1 MFPAMHAD
9 LFSICSAQRHL
20 LFPGLGLLLPA
31 RPSDQDSAKPC
42 AVAHS
47 LLMIPLDRSL
57 VMEAESGL
65 FNSL

>member
-1 MFPAMHAD
+1 MFSAMHAG

-20 LFPGLGLLLPA
+20 LSPGLGLLLPA

-42 AVAHS
+42 AIAHA
-47 LLMIPLDRSL
+47 LLMIPLGRSL

>member
-20 LFPGLGLLLPA
+20 LSPGLGLLLPA
-31 RPSDQDSAKPC
+31 RSSDQDSAKPC

-47 LLMIPLDRSL
+47 LLMIPLDHTL